1 MDLTQLRELK
11 QKLEN
16 EKTVSKTV
24 DQKYVI
30 VIGDNGY
37 DFKSNFQNYDDERLL
52 EEYEKIENT
61 DEFIKQVES
70 TFEIITMEAIKNDI
84 SFDKI
89 SMKTEVGCLCTP
101 LFKEKIFLR
110 MKNNINFING
120 NWYEAI
126 PTVENSDN
134 LYAKD
139 NISNRYVPIMFSWTL
154 GNFHKNN
161 NRHDVMIY
169 GLKNNY
175 SEFFDNKISKKI
187 VGIVDF
193 NKFLYNIKDVLGYDI
208 FMDCCGK
215 ENVQITNFEDY
226 LNKIINSSYSVN
238 YAGLFLNADFK
249 KNNKIEKNKVLRR
262 R

>member
-16 EKTVSKTV
+16 EKNISKTV
-24 DQKYVI
+24 EQKYVI

-70 TFEIITMEAIKNDI
+70 TFEIITMEAIENDI

-126 PTVENSDN
+126 PIVENSDN
-134 LYAKD
+134 LFAKD
-139 NISNRYVPIMFSWTL
+139 NISNKYIPIIFSWTF
-154 GNFHKNN
+154 GGFHEDNN
-161 NRHDVMIY
+161 CHDVINY
-169 GLKNNY
+169 ELKNKY
-175 SEFFDNKISKKI
+175 CELFDNKVPEKL

-193 NKFLYNIKDVLGYDI
+193 NKFLYSMKDCLGYDI
-208 FMDCCGK
+208 CMNYCGK

-226 LNKIINSSYSVN
+226 LDKIISSSYSMS
-238 YAGLFLNADFK
+238 YTGLFLNADFK
-249 KNNKIEKNKVLRR
+249 KNNKIEKAKILR
-262 R
+262 